1 MASHTRKTSLRFK
14 LLLSFGIV
22 IILVIAMSGVIL
34 YLKNDT
40 RQILTQVLDHET
52 RLHDIQS
59 LDYSVRSADDDG
71 AWYVMSGGNPQDQ
84 LLYQQDVQLVN
95 HQYQSLLSQ
104 TPKSDLANQKRMSTF
119 HQQWQQYLQSN
130 QKAFSLLASVQKTK
144 AETMYV
150 SVPFAPVM
158 SPLTGYT
165 NFLQNDEKRLINQLD
180 AENAFSKSLTIIA
193 IIVVLVLSVVIA
205 LFIARQ
211 IGNAVRQVQEAMRK
225 LGNKDLRI
233 EPLHK
238 MTNDELGDLVESVN
252 ETVQTLQDVMK
263 KLRQSSE
270 EVSSV
275 AEETAASTEE
285 TTTALVEVA
294 NQMQQLN
301 EEAQSGQAASVEVS
315 KVLLELSSLI
325 QMAQHRADSANN
337 QVQNTIQA
345 AATGKKTVNQ
355 TVNSIRLI
363 QEQAKATEVK
373 MNELQRYSQEIGAI
387 AETIREIAE
396 QTNLLALNA
405 SIEAARA
412 GEQGKGFAVVAEE
425 VRKLAE
431 QAHQESGRVSTV
443 LSQVVGV
450 VTSSV
455 QMTMETMNAVEEG
468 VLQASSAGE
477 ALQKIEGAIQST
489 VEDIKGIHQV
499 TSDEVASSDKI
510 VNLIA
515 TVSKII
521 DNTATHAESV
531 AASSEEMTAA
541 METIASGGQISS
553 QQAVELSEMVAQ
565 FQLS

>member
-34 YLKNDT
+34 YLQNDT

>member
-14 LLLSFGIV
+14 LLLSFGLV
-22 IILVIAMSGVIL
+22 IILVIAMSSVIL
-34 YLKNDT
+34 YLQNDT